1 MRKLLALFAVA
12 LVVLPPMTS
21 ADSKK
26 TDCVILL
33 HGLIRSSASM
43 KPLAT
48 ALEAQG
54 YLVANIDYPSRSKAI
69 PELAELAVNK
79 GLERCPAT
87 IQRVHFVTHSLGG
100 ILLRYYLESTPIPRL
115 GRVVMIGPPNQG
127 SQVVDRYRNVPGFA
141 FLNGPAGLQLG
152 TDKDGIT
159 ASLGPVSFPLGIIAG
174 TTSVNPILSLSLPN
188 PDDGKVSVE
197 STKVEGMT
205 DFVAVPH
212 SHPLMM
218 KAPLVIEQ
226 VNYFLSHE
234 VFR

>member
-1 MRKLLALFAVA
+1 MRQLLALLAAVFA
-12 LVVLPPMTS
+12 VLPPMTS

-33 HGLIRSSASM
+33 HGLVRSSASM

-48 ALEAQG
+48 ALAAQG
-54 YLVANIDYPSRSKAI
+54 YFVANIDYPSRSKAI

-79 GLERCPAT
+79 GLESCPTT
-87 IQRVHFVTHSLGG
+87 IERVHFVTHSLGG
-100 ILLRYYLESTPIPRL
+100 ILLRYYLESTPIPKL

-127 SQVVDRYRNVPGFA
+127 SQVVDRYRKVPGFA
-141 FLNGPAGLQLG
+141 LLNGPAGLQLG

-159 ASLGPVSFPLGIIAG
+159 ASLGPVNFPLGIIAG

-197 STKVEGMT
+197 STKVDGMT